1 MRSNEETEYT
11 HPGIWAGK
19 GKSGGSSAS
28 YSSWKFWDNTAID
41 QCPAF
46 EKDCATGEGNKQLSK
61 NKILDLI
68 VFFQRELIL
77 II

>member
-11 HPGIWAGK
+11 HPGVWAGK

-28 YSSWKFWDNTAID
+28 YSSWKFWDNTNID

-46 EKDCATGEGNKQLSK
+46 EKDCSTGEGNKNSRNQ
-61 NKILDLI
+61 NTWFNRIY
-68 VFFQRELIL
+68 F
-77 II
+77 

>member
-11 HPGIWAGK
+11 HPGVWAGK

-28 YSSWKFWDNTAID
+28 YSSWKFWDNTNID

-46 EKDCATGEGNKQLSK
+46 EKDCSTGEGKK
-61 NKILDLI
+61 
-68 VFFQRELIL
+68 F
-77 II
+77 